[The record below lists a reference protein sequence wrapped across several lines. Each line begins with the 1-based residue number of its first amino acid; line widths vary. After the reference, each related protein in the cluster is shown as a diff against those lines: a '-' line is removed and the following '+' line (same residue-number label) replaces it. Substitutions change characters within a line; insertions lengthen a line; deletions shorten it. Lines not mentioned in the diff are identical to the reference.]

1 MGQEFGQ
8 LGGARR
14 MLVVFSGIRRM
25 RFRNFHGGNQ
35 IMFLGMIQQ
44 LGPGRRRNRL
54 CEFPYSPM
62 LHIAP
67 F

>member
-1 MGQEFGQ
+1 MGPEFGQ

-14 MLVVFSGIRRM
+14 MLAVFSGIRRM
-25 RFRNFHGGNQ
+25 RFRNFHEGNQ

-62 LHIAP
+62 LQSGS